1 MTARKYRDKPI
12 EYTARYVLAG
22 KLPRSRIYS
31 RKSLA
36 QKIASLSQVL
46 CHLRVIAESLRA

>member
-1 MTARKYRDKPI
+1 MTGRKYRDKPI

-36 QKIASLSQVL
+36 QKIANLSQVL
-46 CHLRVIAESLRA
+46 CHLRVIAESLSA